1 MQFGK
6 RTLSLLLALGLTT
19 TSIPIAL
26 AADPGAAETPALAA
40 SANPEKTNSDSSQP
54 EKAASKSESSQPVKA
69 APKSE
74 SSQPAKAAPKAE
86 SPKQASAPKQETPS
100 VSSAS
105 SSADTD
111 VPKKQDTQQ
120 ESAPKQEDP
129 QQTDPGSEKPQQE
142 QPAQEDPVSEDPQQQ
157 DPQQQDPVGE
167 DPEQETPDSEDPE
180 QEDPDSED
188 PEQEE
193 SQQEEEDP
201 DAEQPL
207 SDEDIQDQEA
217 RDQEESQAEEPL
229 SDEDMREQEARD
241 QKQAQAQ
248 AGKDQKKRKRKIF
261 TNPSDREIEKALEK
275 YDSTIKDPEYEKAYT
290 NYQED
295 LYQDDLILDEAVE
308 EGTPELFSTNPFTDD
323 SFVHTHPKT
332 KYIYK
337 GIDVSKWQGTIDWK
351 AARAAGVRFAFVRC
365 GYSPRESGAAFGTYM
380 DERFAENVVNA
391 ADAGV
396 KVGVYYYSTASSV
409 AEAKKEAAYIV
420 KLLNPYKKLITLPAI
435 MDYETNKDDRVWDTY
450 RRTTRATRTKFAAAF
465 CQTLS
470 DAGYQSG
477 IYASRSWLNNFFD
490 MSKLNKYHHW
500 VAEWN
505 HSTIY
510 SGSYDFWQFA
520 STGTVD
526 GIRTR
531 VDCDF
536 WYTNEVTYNSRN
548 LTDSVANG
556 KATVKL
562 AYTST
567 PFTGTAKSPAV
578 SVTCNN
584 TTLTPKTDYSV
595 TYTSNRIPGTATVKV
610 AGRGNYSG
618 TVSRKFTITAPT
630 AIYITTLKATYRSG
644 AGTQYAKKGTIP
656 KGTAVDVVYGW
667 RKTVKG
673 TNWYMVKVKGK
684 YYYMAANYLAPQ
696 TLVRHTT
703 KKKLAY
709 RVGAGT
715 RYKVKSSFR
724 KGASVQIVRG
734 WKKKANKVTW
744 SKVKVG
750 SRFYYTQGRFL
761 TRQEVIAPYTVAKK
775 VNLRAAAGRTKAL
788 RGKLLA
794 GTPVSAVVGGTRFVN
809 RTIYKNGKKVTERE
823 KWFRVKVGTR
833 YYYIL
838 SSFLRKK

>member
-40 SANPEKTNSDSSQP
+40 SANPEKTNSDYSQP
-54 EKAASKSESSQPVKA
+54 EKAASKSESSQP
-69 APKSE
+69 S
-74 SSQPAKAAPKAE
+74 KAAPKAE

-157 DPQQQDPVGE
+157 DPGNEDPQQQD
-167 DPEQETPDSEDPE
+167 PDSEDPE

-261 TNPSDREIEKALEK
+261 TNPSDRKIEKALEK

-290 NYQED
+290 NYQE
-295 LYQDDLILDEAVE
+295 DLILDEAVE

-391 ADAGV
+391 ANAGV

-500 VAEWN
+500 PSGTTPP
-505 HSTIY
+505 STAVPMT
-510 SGSYDFWQFA
+510 SGSSPPPERWTA
-520 STGTVD
+520 SGP
-526 GIRTR
+526 G
-531 VDCDF
+531 
-536 WYTNEVTYNSRN
+536 W
-548 LTDSVANG
+548 
-556 KATVKL
+556 
-562 AYTST
+562 
-567 PFTGTAKSPAV
+567 TA
-578 SVTCNN
+578 
-584 TTLTPKTDYSV
+584 
-595 TYTSNRIPGTATVKV
+595 I
-610 AGRGNYSG
+610 SG
-618 TVSRKFTITAPT
+618 TPT
-630 AIYITTLKATYRSG
+630 R
-644 AGTQYAKKGTIP
+644 
-656 KGTAVDVVYGW
+656 
-667 RKTVKG
+667 
-673 TNWYMVKVKGK
+673 
-684 YYYMAANYLAPQ
+684 
-696 TLVRHTT
+696 
-703 KKKLAY
+703 
-709 RVGAGT
+709 
-715 RYKVKSSFR
+715 
-724 KGASVQIVRG
+724 
-734 WKKKANKVTW
+734 
-744 SKVKVG
+744 
-750 SRFYYTQGRFL
+750 
-761 TRQEVIAPYTVAKK
+761 
-775 VNLRAAAGRTKAL
+775 
-788 RGKLLA
+788 
-794 GTPVSAVVGGTRFVN
+794 
-809 RTIYKNGKKVTERE
+809 
-823 KWFRVKVGTR
+823 
-833 YYYIL
+833 
-838 SSFLRKK
+838 